1 MTKKSSL
8 LPILLQQSRRRV
20 IWSGWKLVIILSM
33 GLCVFALFRIH
44 LSSPPETLLSRRRS
58 FSREVVFSGPP
69 KIAFLFLVRRGLPL
83 DFLWGS
89 FLEVIKKKNDN
100 LLIFFLNFD
109 LNFLSFLSL
118 SRESWWN
125 LGIGFLFLVC
135 DLIFLS
141 LSLESN

>member
-89 FLEVIKKKNDN
+89 FLEVIKKKNGN
-100 LLIFFLNFD
+100 FLIFF
-109 LNFLSFLSL
+109 
-118 SRESWWN
+118 
-125 LGIGFLFLVC
+125 
-135 DLIFLS
+135 
-141 LSLESN
+141 